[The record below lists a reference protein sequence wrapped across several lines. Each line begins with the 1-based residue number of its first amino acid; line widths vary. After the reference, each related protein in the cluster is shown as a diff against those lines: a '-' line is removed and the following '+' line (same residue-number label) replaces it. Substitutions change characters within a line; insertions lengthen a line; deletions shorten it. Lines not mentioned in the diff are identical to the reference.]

1 MDQQSI
7 ESLLRRLVERVEAN
21 ERRYSEALDEL
32 HVRIDRLSQA
42 TEAVRA
48 ASSAEDAETF
58 DRLHDQVSN
67 LARRLEREASTPLDD
82 FERLGRALSGDLDY
96 AAGMMAKP
104 DLLSELAASPSRAS
118 APPFG
123 ERAADDHAAPPIAAP
138 ADDRD
143 LDKRLTEMAHRLE
156 NSISTSMPTQAFE
169 ALQARLDEI
178 SEQIARAAEQ
188 APEGAAIDALE
199 AQISGLA
206 QQLGSAQAQ
215 FARIGEI
222 DAALRQL
229 IERVDGGAGEM
240 AAVASKAA
248 EEAARRVV
256 EDAKLNVGTAERLDA
271 MHRDLMAM
279 NERTRASDDRLA
291 ATIEQVHDSLKQLVQ
306 LIEQNPAQA
315 QAPKPKPLPFA
326 DRLRELAPPPN
337 ATPEPPVNPPS
348 AKAEAAVAERPA
360 RRDDAAGAAVRPK
373 PPLPR
378 NRLREAIAGLD
389 KDEMA
394 PNFGRAKR
402 VPGGAKPVDLDQPE
416 PQAKSED
423 AEYEAPDDLV
433 AAARRAAQ
441 AAALKVEE
449 RGGGARLRRL
459 PGDAEPASSG
469 ELPSRRKRPFLI
481 ICAAVLLAIS
491 ALLLY
496 SRLGSKPESEIVPP
510 SVEQSA
516 PLPEA
521 PAEGGVSTPN
531 SDEMGPAA
539 AEPET
544 PPAPPSGASEP
555 PTEIEA
561 SPSVGERREPGNVT
575 DIAKSAFRPASSSE
589 LMPQAQPAAL
599 KATETPPL
607 PPGVVFSIEDP
618 TLVPPKDA
626 APAASPIPQ
635 SLPLPPEEIGPP
647 ALRQA
652 AAGGDP
658 RAQHAI
664 ALRYAQGTPK
674 DLEEAARW
682 LERAAAAGLA
692 PAQYRLGAMYER
704 GQGVA
709 KDIGR
714 AWSWYQAAA
723 EKGNVKAMHNLAV
736 SLSGRETGNPDY
748 ALAAKWYAEAAAYG
762 LADSQFNLG
771 ILTEH
776 GLGMPKDPAQAY
788 RWFALAAAAG
798 DAEAAKR
805 SELLKL
811 RLDSA
816 ALTEAEQAVAA
827 WTAKPTAPEANEV
840 PELEEWA
847 DASPTTDT
855 GLVSRAQTLLNQLGY
870 DVGPADGLMGARTRE
885 AIKSF
890 ERKNGLEETGTVSAL
905 LVAKLQRLSS

>member
-32 HVRIDRLSQA
+32 HARIDRLSQA

-104 DLLSELAASPSRAS
+104 DLLSELAASPRAS
-118 APPFG
+118 EPPFG
-123 ERAADDHAAPPIAAP
+123 ERADDHGAPAPAAPP
-138 ADDRD
+138 DDYE
-143 LDKRLTEMAHRLE
+143 LDKRLMEVAHRLE
-156 NSISTSMPTQAFE
+156 NSISASMPTHALD

-178 SEQIARAAEQ
+178 GEQIARAAEQ
-188 APEGAAIDALE
+188 APKGAAIDTLE
-199 AQISGLA
+199 TKISELG
-206 QQLGSAQAQ
+206 QQLGAAQEQLAK
-215 FARIGEI
+215 IGEI
-222 DAALRQL
+222 DAALREL
-229 IERVDGGAGEM
+229 IERVDSRADET

-248 EEAARRVV
+248 EEAARRVA
-256 EDAKLNVGTAERLDA
+256 EDVKLDVSTAERLDA

-279 NERTRASDDRLA
+279 NDRTRASDDRLA
-291 ATIEQVHDSLKQLVQ
+291 ATIEAVHDSLKKLVQ

-315 QAPKPKPLPFA
+315 QASKPKPLPFA
-326 DRLRELAPPPN
+326 DRLRELSPPPN
-337 ATPEPPVNPPS
+337 ATPETPVNPPR

-360 RRDDAAGAAVRPK
+360 RRDDPAGAAARPK

-378 NRLREAIAGLD
+378 NRLREAIADLD

-402 VPGGAKPVDLDQPE
+402 VPGEVKAVDLDQPE

-449 RGGGARLRRL
+449 RSGGARLRRL

-469 ELPSRRKRPFLI
+469 EIPSRRKRPFLI
-481 ICAAVLLAIS
+481 IAAAILLAIS

-496 SRLGSKPESEIVPP
+496 SRLGSKPEPETVAP
-510 SVEQSA
+510 SAEQTA
-516 PLPEA
+516 PVPEA
-521 PAEGGVSTPN
+521 PVEDGGSTPD
-531 SDEMGPAA
+531 SDEAGPAA

-544 PPAPPSGASEP
+544 RPAPPSGASEP

-575 DIAKSAFRPASSSE
+575 DIAKSAFRPAASSE

-626 APAASPIPQ
+626 VPAASPIPQ
-635 SLPLPPEEIGPP
+635 NLPLPPEEIGPL

-658 RAQHAI
+658 RAQHTI

-674 DLEEAARW
+674 DLAEAARW

-714 AWSWYQAAA
+714 ARSWYQAAA
-723 EKGNVKAMHNLAV
+723 EKGNIKAMHNLAV

-748 ALAAKWYAEAAAYG
+748 TLAAKWYAEAAAYG

-771 ILTEH
+771 ILAEH
-776 GLGMPKDPAQAY
+776 GLGIPKDPAQAY
-788 RWFALAAAAG
+788 QWFALAAAAG

-805 SELLKL
+805 TELLKL
-811 RLDSA
+811 RLESEVLA
-816 ALTEAEQAVAA
+816 AAERAVAA
-827 WTAKPTAPEANEV
+827 WTTKPAVPEANEV
-840 PELEEWA
+840 PELEEWT
-847 DASPTTDT
+847 DASATTDT
-855 GLVSRAQTLLNQLGY
+855 GLVSRAQMLLNQLGY
-870 DVGPADGLMGARTRE
+870 DAGPADGLMGARTRE

-905 LVAKLQRLSS
+905 LVAKLQRVSS